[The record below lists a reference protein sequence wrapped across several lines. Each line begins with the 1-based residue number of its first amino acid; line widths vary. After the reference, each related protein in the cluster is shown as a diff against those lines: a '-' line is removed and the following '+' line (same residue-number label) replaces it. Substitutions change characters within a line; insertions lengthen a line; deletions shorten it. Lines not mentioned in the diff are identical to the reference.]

1 MKTFTLALFFFVFG
15 SVGLFAQE
23 TSRVTVQDNQDMQGA
38 LKGFAYRYPTFRTGK
53 VFLPNGKYNTA
64 KLNLNLLTDQLQFID
79 YKKDT
84 LTILSPDLLQYVEID
99 TSTFIYSNG
108 FLEIIGEYSPV
119 TLAVSRKLEVADRQR
134 TGAYGTKTSAASI
147 ATISTGYTDN
157 IRYSPTVYE
166 DLLMKKEANFY
177 MVDENKK
184 AILVNKRNVL
194 NLFSSRKAQLSQYI
208 KQNKP
213 NYKKEK
219 DVKALLLFAI
229 AD

>member
-1 MKTFTLALFFFVFG
+1 M
-15 SVGLFAQE
+15 
-23 TSRVTVQDNQDMQGA
+23 
-38 LKGFAYRYPTFRTGK
+38 
-53 VFLPNGKYNTA
+53 
-64 KLNLNLLTDQLQFID
+64 
-79 YKKDT
+79 
-84 LTILSPDLLQYVEID
+84 QYVEID
-99 TSTFIYSNG
+99 TSTFIYNNG
-108 FLEIIGEYSPV
+108 FLEILGEYSPV

-147 ATISTGYTDN
+147 ATISTGFTN
-157 IRYSPTVYE
+157 NVRYSPTVYE

-177 MVDENKK
+177 MIDENKK

-194 NLFSSRKAQLSQYI
+194 NVFSGRKAQLSQYI
-208 KQNKP
+208 KENKP